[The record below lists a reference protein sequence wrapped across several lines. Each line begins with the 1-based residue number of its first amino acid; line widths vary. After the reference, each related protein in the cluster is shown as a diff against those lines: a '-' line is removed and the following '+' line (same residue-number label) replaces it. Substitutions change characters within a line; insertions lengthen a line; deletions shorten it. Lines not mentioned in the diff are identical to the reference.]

1 MTNDTRDANPARRD
15 DQTAF
20 ARSVDAFGGDIRR
33 WPGADRLTISSLPAR
48 DPLARRQLAEARAL
62 DDVLALSTTTAD
74 RHRLMQLEDLIVA
87 AAVAERGAAHAS
99 AGNVVPMRSA
109 VPDQASLDQAR
120 DASEHGAA
128 NAPSADRQWRHRSDW
143 RAAAV
148 LAASLFAGVFIGIS
162 EPGQTTVGNV
172 IAAVEQ
178 QPAWDSSDIVAAIQS
193 DVLDLEDT
201 P

>member
-1 MTNDTRDANPARRD
+1 MTDDTRDIKPARRD
-15 DQTAF
+15 EQATF
-20 ARSVDAFGGDIRR
+20 AANVDAFGGDVRR

-62 DDVLALSTTTAD
+62 DEVLALSVSAED
-74 RHRLMQLEDLIVA
+74 HRRLAHLEDLIVA
-87 AAVAERGAAHAS
+87 AAVAESGAAYSS
-99 AGNVVPMRSA
+99 AANVVPMRTA
-109 VPDQASLDQAR
+109 LPDHAR
-120 DASEHGAA
+120 PASELGAA
-128 NAPSADRQWRHRSDW
+128 VGPSGGRQWRQRSDW

-172 IAAVEQ
+172 IAAVES
-178 QPAWDSSDIVAAIQS
+178 QPAWDGNDIVAAIQS
-193 DVLDLEDT
+193 AALDLEDA